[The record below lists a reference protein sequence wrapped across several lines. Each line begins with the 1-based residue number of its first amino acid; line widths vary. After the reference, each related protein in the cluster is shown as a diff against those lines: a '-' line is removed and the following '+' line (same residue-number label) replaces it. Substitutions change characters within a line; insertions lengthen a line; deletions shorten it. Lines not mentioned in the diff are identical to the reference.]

1 MMMNHNMNNSSV
13 LSLNAPISMNTPI
26 DATTQKPLVF
36 PTPYSI
42 VVPNYPEY
50 IGNQRFN
57 TNSFGTQDISTF
69 NGGPEH
75 LIKAIGADFKAIP
88 TSHYYMTA
96 GGDLVEAKDRILVN
110 DKTGKQIGKNL
121 ITDRYEVFD
130 FDEGIYYFW
139 ALLEEIKSH
148 GYKAEPAVAKIYG
161 AGGAKMFLQ
170 YRIFGA
176 NLMGEPVDTYLTL
189 LTSHDK
195 SMGFTIAL
203 SMVRLFCQNQ
213 IHRMLK
219 EATNRVTIRHMK
231 TGKEKIQL
239 EAQKIIRLNEQ
250 NHIAMQKYFEQLAGI
265 KVDSN
270 MIFEAMS
277 RLYDLYNLDTQIKIN
292 KFTNRMEQL
301 MACYNMPDVEN
312 WKGTALGAYYAFS
325 DMQDHVVPLR
335 KVRDESYLERSVDGN
350 VGLGEFADILVDVA
364 K

>member
-1 MMMNHNMNNSSV
+1 MMNHNMNNASV
-13 LSLNAPISMNTPI
+13 LSLNAPISMSTPI

-57 TNSFGTQDISTF
+57 TNSFGTQDISEF

-75 LIKAIGADFKAIP
+75 LISAIGADFKAIP

-96 GGDLVEAKDRILVN
+96 GGDLVEAADRILVN

-148 GYKAEPAVAKIYG
+148 GYQAEPAVAKIYG

-176 NLMGEPVDTYLTL
+176 DIMGEPVDTYLTL

-219 EATNRVTIRHMK
+219 EATNRVTIKHMK
-231 TGKEKIQL
+231 AGKEKIQL
-239 EAQKIIRLNEQ
+239 EAQKIMRLREQ
-250 NHIAMQKYFEQLAGI
+250 NQIAMQKYLGGLAGI
-265 KVDSN
+265 KVDNN

-277 RLYDLYNLDTQIKIN
+277 KLYDLYNLDTQIKIN